1 MRTVLIALF
10 DGVQSLDVTG
20 PLEVFAGAR
29 DHQGKRAYRVKTA
42 SLGGAQVRTSSG
54 LVIVPDGDLRD
65 QGRADPPDLL
75 IVPGGRGARRRDPDL
90 VGWIRARAPRAKRV
104 ASVCTGAF
112 LLAEA
117 GLLDGRRA
125 TTHWSYCDALRDQ
138 YPAVQVDPDPIFI
151 KDGAVVTSAGVTA
164 GIDLALAL
172 VEDDLGRDMAL
183 AIARALVVFLRR
195 PGGQAQFSA
204 QLSAQVARRAP
215 LRDVQQWIAEHPAAD
230 LSVEALAGK
239 ASLSPRHFA
248 RAFAAEVGMPPGRY
262 VERTRLEAAR
272 RHLEDTAEGIEQ
284 TARACGYRTSEAM
297 RRAFTEALGV
307 SPAEYRRRFRP
318 ISKEHHA
325 DRHRAV

>member
-10 DGVQSLDVTG
+10 DDIQSLDVTG

-29 DHQGKRAYRVKTA
+29 DHAGGHAYQVRTA
-42 SLGGAQVRTSSG
+42 SLGGAPVRTTSG
-54 LVIVPDGDLRD
+54 LGFLPDGDLR
-65 QGRADPPDLL
+65 QQNPPDLL
-75 IVPGGRGARRRDPDL
+75 IVPGGRGARRRDPEL
-90 VGWIRARAPRAKRV
+90 VAWIRERAPRARRV
-104 ASVCTGAF
+104 ASVCSGAF

-125 TTHWSYCDALRDQ
+125 TTHWAQCAALRDE
-138 YPAVQVDPDPIFI
+138 YPAIEVDPDPIYI
-151 KDGAVVTSAGVTA
+151 KQGNIATSAGVTA

-172 VEDDLGRDMAL
+172 VEDDLGRDLAL
-183 AIARALVVFLRR
+183 AVARHLVVFLRR
-195 PGGQAQFSA
+195 PGNQAQFSA
-204 QLSAQVARRAP
+204 QLSAQVATRAP
-215 LRDVQQWIAEHPAAD
+215 LRDVQQWIAEHPAGD

-284 TARACGYRTSEAM
+284 TARACGYRTPEAM
-297 RRAFTEALGV
+297 RRAFVEALGV
-307 SPAEYRRRFRP
+307 SPAEYRRRFRSQP
-318 ISKEHHA
+318 EPPVPFPA
-325 DRHRAV
+325 